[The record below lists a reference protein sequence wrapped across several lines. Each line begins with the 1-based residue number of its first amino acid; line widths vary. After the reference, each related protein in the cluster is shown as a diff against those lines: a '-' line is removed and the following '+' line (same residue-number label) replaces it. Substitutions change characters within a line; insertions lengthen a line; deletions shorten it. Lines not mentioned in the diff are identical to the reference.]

1 MINSWRDIIGE
12 PNEIV
17 LPWLGGRELRS
28 PSRVTRI
35 DGQLPKIFGWHRF
48 FLTKRQA
55 IWEGEAEP
63 IAGLLDFNEVGYL
76 VGDHL
81 LADHVRVDPDP
92 EQISNV
98 AERVHLIEDGLD
110 RFVRIRAGRVY
121 ADGPLIYIGQEMPLG
136 PESEVLTAYLD
147 RKENLNGA
155 KGVVPALDA
164 AFQLETYQR
173 KQVEIRRAAAEK
185 RRKEEQERLERE
197 ERRRQIAETLGTGV
211 GRREMAKVDFAEAA
225 RAALAVGGA
234 DFLDCRRGAVKGE
247 MVVRFRLDGRRFECT
262 CDEHT
267 LTIYDSGICL
277 RAHGDDEFED
287 GVQGDRWFNLESIS
301 SVIREARRENKL
313 VVLRRVD

>member
-28 PSRVTRI
+28 PSRATRI
-35 DGQLPKIFGWHRF
+35 DGQLPKNFGWHRF
-48 FLTKRQA
+48 FLTKKQA
-55 IWEGEAEP
+55 IWEGEARPQE
-63 IAGLLDFNEVGYL
+63 GLLCFSEVGYL

-81 LADHVRVDPDP
+81 LDDQVRVDPNP
-92 EQISNV
+92 EQIAKV
-98 AERVHLIEDGLD
+98 AERVHLIEEGLD
-110 RFVRIRAGRVY
+110 RFARIRAGRVY
-121 ADGPLIYIGQEMPLG
+121 ASGPLIYMGQEMPLG

-147 RKENLNGA
+147 RKENLNGT

-173 KQVEIRRAAAEK
+173 KQVEIRRAEAER

-211 GRREMAKVDFAEAA
+211 GRREMAQVDFAEAA
-225 RAALAVGGA
+225 KAALAIGEGEYLDSRKGA
-234 DFLDCRRGAVKGE
+234 QKSE
-247 MVVRFRLDGRRFECT
+247 MVVRFRLDGRRYECT
-262 CDEHT
+262 CDAHT
-267 LTIYDSGICL
+267 LAVIDAGLCL
-277 RAHGDDEFED
+277 TSHGDDGFD
-287 GVQGDRWFNLESIS
+287 YGTKGDKFFNLESIC
-301 SVIREARRENKL
+301 SVYREARREGKL